1 MAMCA
6 GATPGTVAY
15 RTMQD
20 LMRTTGL
27 KMALTEPE
35 EVAEFAVAGV
45 RAGRFWLIPES
56 ENGDQLLRTRTEE
69 ILARADPR
77 SAW

>member
-1 MAMCA
+1 
-6 GATPGTVAY
+6 
-15 RTMQD
+15 
-20 LMRTTGL
+20 
-27 KMALTEPE
+27 MALTEPE

-56 ENGDQLLRTRTEE
+56 ENGDQLLKTRTEE